1 MQILKRFLG
10 VLVIFMVGYL
20 TYVFI
25 SNPVLTTRVL
35 HIPFGWGV
43 TPEELVRG
51 KPAAVPAARVG
62 GHSIPLDALNEA
74 IEYGERTRSHA
85 LLIYHDGALQL
96 EHYFPGFGPDTRTDT
111 DTLHPS
117 VLAILTGIAI
127 RDGFIAS
134 VDEPVARHLP
144 EWASDERGK
153 ITIRQLLQQSSGIGF
168 PEMGLNPIGDFLQVK
183 MGGRLGTTVL
193 GQQPE
198 GAPGERF
205 DYNDINPQVL
215 GIIIERA
222 TGQRYSRYLS
232 EALWQR
238 IGADNALVELDSNE
252 RRLARTFC
260 CLGATARSWL
270 QLGLLHINHGVVN
283 GEQVVPEQWMRDI
296 ATPSAK
302 NPNFGYLTWLG
313 SKHEAQRTYSRKSK
327 FTALH
332 SEPFAADDV
341 IYFDGFGG
349 QRVYAIPSQRLVIV
363 RTGEIMLK
371 WDDAKLPNLIIRAL
385 HKQQPEAAPAPES
398 TAPAPESVTPEP
410 AATTQ
415 S

>member
-1 MQILKRFLG
+1 MLILKRFLG

-20 TYVFI
+20 TYVFV

-51 KPAAVPAARVG
+51 KPVAVPTAPT
-62 GHSIPLDALNEA
+62 GHLSIPLDALNEA
-74 IEYGERTRSHA
+74 IQYGDRTRSHA

-144 EWASDERGK
+144 EWANDERGK

-168 PEMGLNPIGDFLQVK
+168 PEMDFNPIGEFLQVK
-183 MGGRLGTTVL
+183 MGGRLGATVL

-198 GAPGERF
+198 AAPGERF

-222 TGQRYSRYLS
+222 TGKRYARYLS

-270 QLGLLHINHGVVN
+270 QVGLLHLNHGVVN

-296 ATPSAK
+296 VTPSPR
-302 NPNFGYLTWLG
+302 NPAFGYLTWLG
-313 SKHEAQRTYSRKSK
+313 GRQHEQRRIYSRKSK

-349 QRVYAIPSQRLVIV
+349 QRVYVVPSQGLVIV
-363 RTGEIMLK
+363 RTGEIMLE

-385 HKQQPEAAPAPES
+385 RKQQPEAAPTPDAA
-398 TAPAPESVTPEP
+398 TPAPEAAAAQP
-410 AATTQ
+410 AATT
-415 S
+415 

>member
-1 MQILKRFLG
+1 MLILKRFLG
-10 VLVIFMVGYL
+10 ILVIFMVGYL
-20 TYVFI
+20 TYVFV

-51 KPAAVPAARVG
+51 KPAPIPAAPAG
-62 GHSIPLDALNEA
+62 NLDIPLDVLNEA
-74 IEYGERTRSHA
+74 IQYGDRTRSHA
-85 LLIYHDGALQL
+85 LLIYHNGALQL
-96 EHYFPGFGPDTRTDT
+96 EHYFPGFGPDTLTDT

-127 RDGFIAS
+127 RDGFISS

-144 EWASDERGK
+144 EWANDARGK

-168 PEMGLNPIGDFLQVK
+168 PEMGFNPVGEFLQVK
-183 MGGRLGTTVL
+183 MGGRLGKTVL

-198 GAPGERF
+198 AAPGERF

-222 TGQRYSRYLS
+222 TGQRYARYLS

-270 QLGLLHINHGVVN
+270 QVGLLHLHHGMAN
-283 GEQVVPEQWMRDI
+283 GVQVVPEQWMRDI
-296 ATPSAK
+296 VTPSAK

-313 SKHEAQRTYSRKSK
+313 TEYKQRRVYNRKSG
-327 FTALH
+327 FSALH
-332 SEPFAADDV
+332 SEPLIANDV

-349 QRVYAIPSQRLVIV
+349 QRVYIIPSQDLVIV
-363 RTGEIMLK
+363 RTGEIMLE
-371 WDDAKLPNLIIRAL
+371 WDDARLPNLIIRAL
-385 HKQQPEAAPAPES
+385 RAQAEAAPAPES
-398 TAPAPESVTPEP
+398 AAPESAVPAP